1 MWCGSVS
8 THLRRIPASI
18 SGAACGGWNAGYM
31 TDQPQDDEQ
40 ARSLRFLTLQQV
52 ADELN
57 TKHNTIRGL
66 IASGDLP
73 AIQIGG
79 RGQWRIERTKLE
91 DYITSAYAKARTDV
105 VGGEV

>member
-1 MWCGSVS
+1 
-8 THLRRIPASI
+8 
-18 SGAACGGWNAGYM
+18 M

-40 ARSLRFLTLQQV
+40 ARPLRFLTLQQV

-66 IASGDLP
+66 IASGNLP

-91 DYITSAYAKARTDV
+91 DYITGAYAKARTDIAK
-105 VGGEV
+105 GEV